1 MRQPDE
7 FQLDPEILAELEAI
21 DATLAGEPVDPRF
34 AEVAELAL
42 LVSLER
48 PTPPPSFATELDRRV
63 EARFPRERRVPG
75 ESGPATRS
83 ASGGGRR
90 GAGGGRSSRGLRFAS
105 FPAAGAIAGGLA
117 AAALAVVIVANSG
130 SGTSSHDRGVVL
142 NSASGVK
149 APSQAVQ
156 SAPAGSGT
164 STAAAS
170 SAAASTPP
178 SPTPA
183 PPPPGSS
190 VRGAKSVHGAP
201 SSATSSGAPA
211 DHSGAASSGGSSR
224 VGAPAFQAPAGAASS
239 APVPTAAPS
248 AGNFGALSAAGVQP
262 QGNGRKQIQS
272 AQLALSVAPARI
284 DTVAQEAFRVIGVN
298 HGIVNRSVV
307 TAAGGPGGYAEIQ
320 ISVPN
325 QNLAQTM
332 TQLSSLQYATV
343 ASRTDM
349 SQDVNDRYLVDT
361 RRLADDKALRTS
373 LLKQLAGATSQTQID
388 SLKAQIAN
396 VEAAISSDETTLASL
411 NKQINLSQIDLTI
424 NSGAGPIPLPGS
436 GSGSG
441 GFTLHNALH
450 DAGRVL
456 VVAAGVAL
464 IALAVLVPIGLV
476 AALVA
481 WVVMVMRRRG
491 RESALDAAA

>member
-48 PTPPPSFATELDRRV
+48 PTPPTSFATELDRRV

-75 ESGPATRS
+75 ESGPGTRS
-83 ASGGGRR
+83 ASGGGGR
-90 GAGGGRSSRGLRFAS
+90 GAGGGRWSRGLRFAS

-130 SGTSSHDRGVVL
+130 SGTSSHDRGLVL

-149 APSQAVQ
+149 APSQSVQ
-156 SAPAGSGT
+156 SAPAGSGAASAS
-164 STAAAS
+164 STAAS
-170 SAAASTPP
+170 TSAAAAGAPRSAAKVAGPSHGQTVYGAQSSPP
-178 SPTPA
+178 SSTVSSGS
-183 PPPPGSS
+183 GSS
-190 VRGAKSVHGAP
+190 
-201 SSATSSGAPA
+201 
-211 DHSGAASSGGSSR
+211 
-224 VGAPAFQAPAGAASS
+224 ASS
-239 APVPTAAPS
+239 APTAAS
-248 AGNFGALSAAGVQP
+248 APANSGALSTATVQP

-396 VEAAISSDETTLASL
+396 AEAAISSDETTLASL

-481 WVVMVMRRRG
+481 WVVTVTRRRG

>member
-1 MRQPDE
+1 MRQPDD

-42 LVSLER
+42 LVSIER
-48 PTPPPSFATELDRRV
+48 PAPRPEFSVDLDRRV
-63 EARFPRERRVPG
+63 QDRFPRERRVPG
-75 ESGPATRS
+75 ESGPGTRS

-90 GAGGGRSSRGLRFAS
+90 GAGGGRWSRGLRFAS

-117 AAALAVVIVANSG
+117 AAAVAVVIVLNSG
-130 SGTSSHDRGVVL
+130 SGTVSQDIGV
-142 NSASGVK
+142 ASPQHLRAVK
-149 APSQAVQ
+149 APSVQ

-164 STAAAS
+164 STASAS
-170 SAAASTPP
+170 STAASTTP
-178 SPTPA
+178 SLTSA
-183 PPPPGSS
+183 PLPSGSS
-190 VRGAKSVHGAP
+190 VLGAKSVHGAP
-201 SSATSSGAPA
+201 SSPTSTGTGSGAYRT
-211 DHSGAASSGGSSR
+211 ASSGGSSSSSAN
-224 VGAPAFQAPAGAASS
+224 APVLATASS
-239 APVPTAAPS
+239 PP
-248 AGNFGALSAAGVQP
+248 NFGALSTAGVQP
-262 QGNGRKQIQS
+262 QSNGRRQIQS
-272 AQLALSVAPARI
+272 AQLALMVAPARI
-284 DTVAQEAFRVIGVN
+284 DTVAQEAFRVIGDN
-298 HGIVNRSVV
+298 HGIVNHSVV
-307 TAAGGPGGYAEIQ
+307 TAAGGSGGYADIR

-373 LLKQLAGATSQTQID
+373 LLKQLAGATTQTQID
-388 SLKAQIAN
+388 SLKAQIQN

-411 NKQINLSQIDLTI
+411 NKQISLSQIELTI
-424 NSGAGPIPLPGS
+424 NSGAGPIPVPGS
-436 GSGSG
+436 GSGSS
-441 GFTLHNALH
+441 GFTLHKALH

-491 RESALDAAA
+491 RESALDAAG